1 MSSPGR
7 LRQAWRNVRPYVVA
21 VPVYYL
27 ASWIGRSLKI
37 ESRGFDRVAPGGRI
51 FALWHGRTFMGA
63 TFFRGR
69 GCWTIIS
76 HSKDGD
82 MQNTIFRRFGFQ
94 TIRGSTG
101 RGGVKAAIETVR
113 VLRKG
118 GELAFTPDGPRGPSG
133 IVQEGLVLMARKSG
147 VPVYPVAIGCAKR
160 WLMKSWD
167 RYMIPKPFSKAV
179 VVFGEPLTLTDDASP
194 EDQEAFRLELQ
205 NRMHALERE
214 VEAEFGHPSP
224 DWHKA

>member
-1 MSSPGR
+1 
-7 LRQAWRNVRPYVVA
+7 
-21 VPVYYL
+21 
-27 ASWIGRSLKI
+27 
-37 ESRGFDRVAPGGRI
+37 
-51 FALWHGRTFMGA
+51 MGA